1 MIFKKFH
8 LSLRAK
14 IILLFTTILLFLC
27 IFSIAQQSQN
37 NNDLMKKMEY
47 ILESSSVNL
56 GNAIAA
62 QFYERYGD
70 VQAFAINPVLQE
82 NNIAKMQEI
91 LNKYC
96 ILYGIYDVI
105 LFVDLNGNYIASNTV
120 DRNNRLIKYEN
131 LKKLNY
137 SKESWFT
144 NVLEKKFTD
153 NIPNNFVGTYF
164 ENPSEDKIITSAYEK
179 TIYSNSYSAPV
190 YNKFGKIIGVITNRA
205 NFSYI
210 ENEIKLVHNQITK
223 QGHPNSIIKLIN
235 NSGFIISEFD
245 KKSEDS
251 TEYIRNFDI
260 LNKVNYFEKNMESVK
275 LIQKEK
281 KGVFYST
288 DTEHKKNMITGYF
301 NIDSSKW
308 IPSINWTILIE
319 SEKNVFFSQI
329 NELKNKFIYAIIST
343 GLISL
348 IAFYIILTA
357 INKKFIHIIKN
368 LQYSAGKTFIT
379 GKKLHHSSKKM
390 MSATESQSEAM
401 HQSVSA
407 MSEISSMIAQTVNHV
422 KECST
427 NTSIVNDKTIRG
439 NVTMEK
445 LTSSME
451 EIEKSN
457 TDLKNMARIFSEV
470 TNKTSI
476 INDIVFKTQLLSINA
491 SIESARA
498 GQHGKGFSVVAE
510 EVGNLA
516 LTSGNAAKEIQI
528 LLQES
533 QKQVFNIV
541 DITSKKVA
549 DAQEISIFASKEF
562 LIISKEIKSINER
575 LKSISE
581 ATKEQQLGVQQVL
594 NAMSKMDQAT
604 KQNET
609 SSVKTNKHSK
619 SLIKQGHFVEKML
632 DVIQILVLG
641 KIKNNISKIL
651 NKNSSNNKIKIKPKN
666 NKLYFNINK
675 NNNNSKIVSNKSKS
689 INADNNDLFTKN
701 DENENK

>member
-27 IFSIAQQSQN
+27 VFSILQQSKN

-82 NNIAKMQEI
+82 NNIIKMQEI

-120 DRNNRLIKYEN
+120 DKENRLIKYEN
-131 LKKLNY
+131 LKKLNF

-144 NVLEKKFTD
+144 NVLEKKFTED
-153 NIPNNFVGTYF
+153 KENNFFGTYF
-164 ENPSEDKIITSAYEK
+164 ENPSEDKIIHSVYEK
-179 TIYSNSYSAPV
+179 NAYSNSYSAPV

-210 ENEIKLVHNQITK
+210 ENEIKLVHNEIAK
-223 QGHPNSIIKLIN
+223 QGHPNSIIKLVN
-235 NSGFIISEFD
+235 KSGLIISEYD
-245 KKSEDS
+245 KKSEIS
-251 TEYIRNFDI
+251 GEYIRNFDI
-260 LNKVNYFEKNMESVK
+260 LNIINYFEKNIESVNF
-275 LIQKEK
+275 IQKQK

-288 DTEHKKNMITGYF
+288 NIENKNNMITGYF
-301 NIDSSKW
+301 NIYSSKW
-308 IPSINWTILIE
+308 IPSINWTVLIE
-319 SEKNVFFSQI
+319 SEKNLFFSQI

-390 MSATESQSEAM
+390 MGATESQSEAM

-439 NVTMEK
+439 NITMEK

-549 DAQEISIFASKEF
+549 DAQEISTFASKEF

-604 KQNET
+604 KQNEA

-619 SLIKQGHFVEKML
+619 SLIKQGNFVEQML
-632 DVIQILVLG
+632 NIIQILVLG
-641 KIKNNISKIL
+641 KIKNESKRIL
-651 NKNSSNNKIKIKPKN
+651 KNKDKINNNPKN
-666 NKLYFNINK
+666 NRLYFNINK
-675 NNNNSKIVSNKSKS
+675 NNNNSKTTQNKSKS
-689 INADNNDLFTKN
+689 INADNNDLFTRN

>member
-27 IFSIAQQSQN
+27 VFSILQQSKN

-82 NNIAKMQEI
+82 NNIIKMQEI

-120 DRNNRLIKYEN
+120 DKENRLIKYEN
-131 LKKLNY
+131 LKKLNF

-144 NVLEKKFTD
+144 NVLEKKFTED
-153 NIPNNFVGTYF
+153 KENNFFGTYF
-164 ENPSEDKIITSAYEK
+164 ENPSEDKIIHSVYEK
-179 TIYSNSYSAPV
+179 NAYSNSYSAPV

-210 ENEIKLVHNQITK
+210 ENEIKLVHNEIAK
-223 QGHPNSIIKLIN
+223 QGHPNSIIKLVN
-235 NSGFIISEFD
+235 KSGLIISEYD
-245 KKSEDS
+245 KKSEIS
-251 TEYIRNFDI
+251 GEYIRNFDI
-260 LNKVNYFEKNMESVK
+260 LNKINYFEKNIESVNF
-275 LIQKEK
+275 IQKQK

-288 DTEHKKNMITGYF
+288 DIENKNNMITGYF

-308 IPSINWTILIE
+308 IPSINWTVLIE
-319 SEKNVFFSQI
+319 SEKNLFFSQI

-390 MSATESQSEAM
+390 MGATESQSEAM

-439 NVTMEK
+439 NITMEK

-549 DAQEISIFASKEF
+549 DAQEISTFASKEF

-604 KQNET
+604 KQNEA

-619 SLIKQGHFVEKML
+619 SLIKQGNFVEQML
-632 DVIQILVLG
+632 NIIQILVLG
-641 KIKNNISKIL
+641 KIKNESKRIL
-651 NKNSSNNKIKIKPKN
+651 KNKDKINNNPKN
-666 NKLYFNINK
+666 NRLYFNINK
-675 NNNNSKIVSNKSKS
+675 NNNNSKTTQNKSKS
-689 INADNNDLFTKN
+689 INADNNDLFTRN